1 MKKIAAD
8 ENYKAFKELN
18 KYDASMQKVSNESEN
33 YKAFKELNK
42 YDEVAK
48 LREELE
54 ILKRKIK
61 KLEKAEVVSRNK
73 IERHHPAP
81 LQ

>member
-8 ENYKAFKELN
+8 KNYKVFKKSSLT
-18 KYDASMQKVSNESEN
+18 KV
-33 YKAFKELNK
+33 
-42 YDEVAK
+42 DEVAK

-61 KLEKAEVVSRNK
+61 KLEKAEVVTRNK

-81 LQ
+81 LGGKKF